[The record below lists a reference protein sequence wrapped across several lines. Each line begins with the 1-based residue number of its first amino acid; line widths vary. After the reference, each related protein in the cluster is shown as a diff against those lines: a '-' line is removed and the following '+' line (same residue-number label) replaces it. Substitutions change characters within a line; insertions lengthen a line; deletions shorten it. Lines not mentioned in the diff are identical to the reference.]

1 MSETNYKKVEVVIN
15 PAAGRPEPILNIL
28 NRVFRENGVS
38 WDVSITQ
45 KFGDAAEAAYRAVA
59 KGVDVVAAYGGDGTQ
74 MEVANG
80 LIETGVAMMILPG
93 GTNNVLAQ
101 EFDVPLQLEAAVRQM
116 FERVPKTTDVVR
128 SNNRNFVLRAE
139 MGLTATMNEM
149 TTRELKD
156 QFGTLAYG
164 VSSIRSLFNMHRSV
178 YKLTIDDEV
187 SEVEGVSCIIANT
200 SKLGSG
206 NLRFS
211 HKVSPHDGVIDV
223 FVFNAE
229 MRSLLTAAM
238 SILDLD
244 VSQTEHLIHRRG
256 RHVKIET
263 LDEHSIWAD
272 GENFGLLPA
281 EFQVLPGVLELLLLP
296 DAPLES

>member
-1 MSETNYKKVEVVIN
+1 MPETNYKTVEVVIN

-28 NRVFRENGVS
+28 NRVFREYEVD

-45 KFGDAAEAAYRAVA
+45 KFGDAAEAARRAA
-59 KGVDVVAAYGGDGTQ
+59 ANGVDVVAAYGGDGTQ

-80 LIETGVAMMILPG
+80 LIETGVSMMILPG

-101 EFDVPLQLEAAVRQM
+101 EFDVPLQLESAVRQL
-116 FERVPKTTDVVR
+116 FARVPKKTDVVR
-128 SNNRNFVLRAE
+128 AHGKNFVLRAE
-139 MGLTATMNEM
+139 MGLTAQMNEM

-156 QFGTLAYG
+156 QLGTLAYG
-164 VSSIRSLFNMHRSV
+164 VSSIRSLFNMQRSI
-178 YKLTIDDEV
+178 YKLTIDDKEI
-187 SEVEGVSCIIANT
+187 EVEGVSCIVANT

-211 HKVSPHDGVIDV
+211 HNVSPHDGILDV
-223 FVFNAE
+223 FIFNAE

-244 VSQTEHLIHRRG
+244 VSQTEDLIHHRG
-256 RHVKIET
+256 RYVKIET
-263 LDEHSIWAD
+263 ISEHSIWAD
-272 GENFGLLPA
+272 GENFGVLPA
-281 EFQVLPGVLELLLLP
+281 EFEVLPGVLDLLLLP
-296 DAPLES
+296 DVPMEI